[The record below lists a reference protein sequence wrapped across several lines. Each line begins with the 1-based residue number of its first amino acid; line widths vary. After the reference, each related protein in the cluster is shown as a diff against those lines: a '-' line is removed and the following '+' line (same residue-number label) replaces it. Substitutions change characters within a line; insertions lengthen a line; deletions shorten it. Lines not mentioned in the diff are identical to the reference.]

1 MSFESWLTPTMSI
14 VSVFV
19 GAIIT
24 HWSNDKIQKK
34 FMIEKL
40 NIDKKTE
47 ALRILLD
54 TNRLIT
60 NYQMCIVSF
69 YKNKITHEEFLIEEH
84 SLQDALTDIQRE
96 LIPYKPFL
104 KIESIQQLKEYQDY
118 FASVLCNK
126 VYDIYKNPKHTH
138 VRYYK
143 EQEHPYF
150 EKDYQ
155 YVQLGIA
162 KVCEDLSEEIKE
174 DYDRLSGVKKKHRK
188 RLDLFK

>member
-1 MSFESWLTPTMSI
+1 MSI

-19 GAIIT
+19 GAFIT
-24 HWSNDKIQKK
+24 HWSNDRIQKK
-34 FMIEKL
+34 SMIEKL

-60 NYQMCIVSF
+60 NHQMCVVSF

-104 KIESIQQLKEYQDY
+104 KSGCIKELKEYQDH
-118 FASVLCNK
+118 FFFVLCMK
-126 VYDIYKNPKHTH
+126 VYDIYRNPYDINVK
-138 VRYYK
+138 YYK

-150 EKDYQ
+150 VKDYH
-155 YVQLGIA
+155 YVQLGIV

-188 RLDLFK
+188 RLELFK

>member
-19 GAIIT
+19 GAFIT
-24 HWSNDKIQKK
+24 HWSNDRIQKK
-34 FMIEKL
+34 SMIEKL

-60 NYQMCIVSF
+60 NHQMCVVSF

-104 KIESIQQLKEYQDY
+104 KNEFVQQLKHYQDY
-118 FASVLCNK
+118 FGILCNK
-126 VYDIYKNPKHTH
+126 VYDIYRNPKHTH
-138 VRYYK
+138 VEHYK

-150 EKDYQ
+150 EKDYE

-174 DYDRLSGVKKKHRK
+174 DYDRLSGVKKKDRK
-188 RLDLFK
+188 RLYLLK